1 MRTGQFVWSDGE
13 RGKASKFLLGQDTI
27 HSLVGE
33 KMDEPNDVVALPDL
47 PGRGFLY
54 SLHQAMVRDWSGELK
69 RIPPSGSKRW
79 RLKYRIGGREKL
91 LSLGLYPDVSLKQ
104 ARERRDEA
112 RKLLAAG
119 IDPIQE
125 RRAAAAAA
133 LTFRDVAEEW
143 LAKRRDGLSA
153 RHNATISAE
162 IGRAS
167 CRERV

>member
-1 MRTGQFVWSDGE
+1 MPLTDTRIKTAKQAEKPYELYD
-13 RGKASKFLLGQDTI
+13 ALG
-27 HSLVGE
+27 
-33 KMDEPNDVVALPDL
+33 
-47 PGRGFLY
+47 LY
-54 SLHQAMVRDWSGELK
+54 LE
-69 RIPPSGSKRW
+69 IPPSGSKRW

-119 IDPIQE
+119 IDPSQE

-153 RHNATISAE
+153 RHNATITQRLNGNA
-162 IGRAS
+162 
-167 CRERV
+167 